1 MVLDLMCQGFTFC
14 DHVPRNTDVSS
25 FLGFKVSM
33 ILVMEAIPC
42 FVIGGCQGF
51 FFVCLGERRCRV
63 LLIDQDGLILIAV
76 C

>member
-33 ILVMEAIPC
+33 ILVMEAFPC
-42 FVIGGCQGF
+42 FANGGCQGF
-51 FFVCLGERRCRV
+51 FFLV
-63 LLIDQDGLILIAV
+63 A
-76 C
+76 